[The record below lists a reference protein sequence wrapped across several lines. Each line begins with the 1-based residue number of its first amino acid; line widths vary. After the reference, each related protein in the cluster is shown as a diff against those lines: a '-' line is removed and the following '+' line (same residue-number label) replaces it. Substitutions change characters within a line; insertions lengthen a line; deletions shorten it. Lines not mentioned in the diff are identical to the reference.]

1 MAMDIQIMRLE
12 DTVRISVIGEVDVS
26 NASELR
32 DELDIQLAST
42 PFAIEVD
49 LAQVSYIDST
59 GIGVL
64 VAFAHKAFE
73 AGIAFHVTNPQR
85 NVARVFTLLD
95 VADKLGVRESD

>member
-1 MAMDIQIMRLE
+1 M
-12 DTVRISVIGEVDVS
+12 
-26 NASELR
+26 
-32 DELDIQLAST
+32 
-42 PFAIEVD
+42 
-49 LAQVSYIDST
+49 DST